1 MSIWRWPSICEGV
14 PAEFRMSLGEGQ
26 TPLLRSRRIG
36 SLAGM
41 ANLFFKLETVN
52 PTGSYK
58 DRFAAAAVADMRQRR
73 KRRCIATSSGN
84 TGSALAAYCAAAG
97 LQCEIAVVETAPDE
111 KLKQMAAYG
120 ARIFKIS
127 GFGAD
132 PAITG
137 DVFNWVREQGE
148 RPDVAL
154 QISAYAYSPIGMKG
168 VQSIS
173 HELAEQA
180 PEGLEHVFV
189 PAGGGGLT
197 LAVARG
203 FAEMPNEAVGVQPKI
218 HCVQPE
224 GNDTIAT
231 ALRGG
236 TAEARAVNCT
246 TQISGLQ
253 VASVLDGNEVIQA
266 CRASGG
272 TGHLVSDRDVWNM
285 QRRLAREEG
294 IFCEPA
300 AAVSVAAA
308 VAAVAKHEIGADDR
322 ICCVVTG
329 VGFKDLPSVDR
340 MLGTEKTP
348 VMSLMDLKSSR
359 PRG

>member
-1 MSIWRWPSICEGV
+1 MNDRLSQVVREMTDRSQIH
-14 PAEFRMSLGEGQ
+14 LGEGQ
-26 TPLLRSRRIG
+26 TPLLRSHRIG
-36 SLAGM
+36 PSHGIS
-41 ANLFFKLETVN
+41 NLSFKLESVN

-58 DRFAAAAVADMRQRR
+58 DRFAAAAISDMMRR
-73 KRRCIATSSGN
+73 GKCRCVATSSGN
-84 TGSALAAYCAAAG
+84 TGSALAAYCAAAN
-97 LQCEIAVVETAPDE
+97 LLCEILVVEKAPLE

-120 ARIFKIS
+120 AKLS
-127 GFGAD
+127 KVAGFGINAE
-132 PAITG
+132 ITRA
-137 DVFNWVREQGE
+137 VFNWVLKQGQLK
-148 RPDVAL
+148 DAAV
-154 QISAYAYSPIGMKG
+154 QISAYVYSPVGMKG

-180 PEGLEHVFV
+180 TEGLDHVFV

-197 LAVARG
+197 LAIARG
-203 FAEMPNEAVGVQPKI
+203 FAELSDSQIALRPRIQ
-218 HCVQPE
+218 CVQPQ

-231 ALRGG
+231 ALRSGQNQ
-236 TAEARAVNCT
+236 ASSVNCT

-266 CRASGG
+266 CRVTGG
-272 TGHLVSDRDVWNM
+272 SGHLVSDEQVWEM

-308 VAAVAKHEIGADDR
+308 VHSVAAGDVNPDDR

-329 VGFKDLPSVDR
+329 AGFKDSPSVDR
-340 MLGTEKTP
+340 MVGNEKIPLVT
-348 VMSLMDLKSSR
+348 LEDLTS
-359 PRG
+359 